1 MVRDAVV
8 MLGPYPVLISVDF
21 DAFEGEVVYLYGPNG
36 SGKTT
41 LLRLIAGYLSVA
53 KGEAKV
59 FGLDAKADRR
69 AIRQYVGY
77 LGHHA
82 HLYDDLTAEEN
93 IRFAQRVTRTTE
105 DDPLSIAKD
114 LGLSQKTMNLKVHK
128 LSAGQRK
135 RVSMA
140 IATMRRPQLLLLDE
154 PHAALDE
161 QGKDLVDDLMRRYAA
176 SGRTVIVASHEVE
189 RVKAASDR
197 GYLCDRGILIG
208 PEIAPSR
215 ANTTTKATVQPS
227 GASQVDGH
235 SD

>member
-8 MLGPYPVLISVDF
+8 MLGHYPVLISVNF

-41 LLRLIAGYLSVA
+41 LLRLIAGYLSAA
-53 KGEAKV
+53 KGQAMV

-77 LGHHA
+77 LGHQA

-93 IRFAQRVTRTTE
+93 VRFAQRATRST
-105 DDPLSIAKD
+105 DGDPMKIAKD
-114 LGLSQKTMNLKVHK
+114 LGLSPKTMGLKVHK

-140 IATMRRPQLLLLDE
+140 IATMRHPQLLLLDE

-161 QGKDLVDDLMRRYAA
+161 QGKDLVDQLMRRYA
-176 SGRTVIVASHEVE
+176 STGRTVIVASHEVE

-208 PEIAPSR
+208 PEVNPAKGGYRVAPQLGD
-215 ANTTTKATVQPS
+215 A
-227 GASQVDGH
+227 GEVDGL
-235 SD
+235 SP